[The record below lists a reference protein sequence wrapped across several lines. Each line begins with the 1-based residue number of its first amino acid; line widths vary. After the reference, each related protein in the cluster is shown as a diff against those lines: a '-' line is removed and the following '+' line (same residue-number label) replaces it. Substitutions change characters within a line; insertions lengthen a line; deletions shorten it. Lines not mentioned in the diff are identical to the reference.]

1 MATLS
6 SPGVGSGLDVNSI
19 VTQLVALERK
29 PIEQLQAQ
37 ATTIQAKLSSFG
49 LLQSYTS
56 NLRDIADR
64 LAKPDFWTQ
73 TAASSADAASVGV
86 SSTSTAASG
95 SYAVS
100 VTQLAQQQSLA
111 SKAYTDSSS
120 VVGSGSLQITLG
132 TWNAGLTSFTA
143 DAAKTP
149 VTVTIAPASNTL
161 GAIKTAIN
169 DAKAGVTA
177 SIVSD
182 ASGARLVVR
191 SDATGAASA
200 VRITATDDDGVD
212 TDALGLSAL
221 AFNPPAAPGQMTQS
235 QAGLDA
241 ALTINGLS
249 IASSS
254 NKLES
259 AISGVTLTLAKV
271 TASPVNVTVA
281 QDTTSQRKAIA
292 DFAKAFT
299 DINSY
304 ILTQTKYDA
313 ATKKAAALQGD
324 RATLT
329 LQSNLR
335 SIFDDSSTASL
346 TYARLSDIG
355 LEMQADGS
363 LKVNDTKLNAAFAN
377 TGEVAKVFSSTV
389 SADPAEQGFAVR
401 VKAMAAQ
408 LIASDGAITTRS
420 KGLRDSVTRNQTEQ
434 QRLED
439 RVALIKQRLLKQ
451 YGALD
456 TTLSRMNGI
465 GSSLTQ
471 SLAALTALSNSLGGN
486 SKK

>member
-6 SPGVGSGLDVNSI
+6 SPGVGSGLDVNGI

-37 ATTIQAKLSSFG
+37 TTTIQTKLSSFG

-64 LAKPDFWTQ
+64 LAKADFWTQ
-73 TAASSADAASVGV
+73 TTATSSDTSAVTV
-86 SSTSTAASG
+86 TSTSTAASG

-132 TWNAGLTSFTA
+132 TWNAGLTTFTA
-143 DAAKTP
+143 DATKTP

-161 GAIKTAIN
+161 SAIKTAIN

-177 SIVSD
+177 SIVTD
-182 ASGARLVVR
+182 TSGSKLVVR

-200 VRITATDDDGVD
+200 VRITVTDDDGVA

-221 AFNPPAAPGQMTQS
+221 AFNPPVAAGQMSQS

-241 ALTINGLS
+241 ALTINGLA
-249 IASSS
+249 ITSSS
-254 NKLES
+254 NKLDS

-271 TASPVNVTVA
+271 TASPVSVTVGL
-281 QDTTSQRKAIA
+281 DTTAQRKAIA
-292 DFAKAFT
+292 DFAKAYS
-299 DINSY
+299 DINTY
-304 ILTQTKYDA
+304 ILAQTKYDA

-335 SIFDDSSTASL
+335 SIFEDNSSASL
-346 TYARLSDIG
+346 VYARLSDVG
-355 LEMQADGS
+355 VEMQTDGS
-363 LKVNDTKLNAAFAN
+363 LKINDTKLGAALAN
-377 TGEVAKVFSSTV
+377 PSELAKVFSSTT
-389 SADPAEQGFAVR
+389 SADTAEQGFAVR
-401 VKAMAAQ
+401 VKTLAAQ
-408 LIASDGAITTRS
+408 LIASDGAITTRT

-439 RVALIKQRLLKQ
+439 RVALVKQRLLKQ

-456 TTLSRMNGI
+456 ATLSQINGV
-465 GSSLTQ
+465 GTSLTQ
-471 SLAALTALSNSLGGN
+471 SLAALASLSSSLN
-486 SKK
+486 NNKK